1 MRRLLVV
8 IALLGIVAACGA
20 APAASVPTPSPL
32 PPTPLPTPTP
42 ISLTD
47 IDLEPLL
54 IQDGDLPAGLSGA
67 QVRST
72 PPNMFRDI
80 TGAANQIHQ
89 QFARDGNSAGGV
101 AVFLFEE
108 TADRDQAYAVI
119 LDGFGDTIEAVD
131 VGEQGSATPPTT
143 SMINQ
148 GLNSYDLLF
157 SRCAAVAHIR
167 MSGEFMDINM
177 ITAYAE
183 RLDQRLTEA
192 VC

>member
-1 MRRLLVV
+1 MRRIVLGLALAGWLV
-8 IALLGIVAACGA
+8 ACGA
-20 APAASVPTPSPL
+20 TPQRTPTPL
-32 PPTPLPTPTP
+32 PPTAVPTPTP
-42 ISLTD
+42 IALAD
-47 IDLEPLL
+47 IDIEPLL

-72 PPNMFRDI
+72 PPNMFRDV
-80 TGAANQIHQ
+80 TGASNQIHQ
-89 QFARDGNSAGGV
+89 QFARGDDPAGGV
-101 AVFLFEE
+101 AVFLFED
-108 TADRDQAYAVI
+108 TAARDQAYAVI

-131 VGEQGSATPPTT
+131 VGEQGAAFVPPEI
-143 SMINQ
+143 MRRQ

-157 SRCAAVAHIR
+157 SRCSAVAHIR
-167 MSGEFMDINM
+167 MSGEFMDIAM